1 MKAVVMQVLQSV
13 AMGTVIPGLL
23 FSAVKTVDPPFV
35 QEKPVAQVQ
44 QSVKQEPEPELVQ
57 PEPPLVQENH
67 ITVPVLKSDGK
78 RKEMDLEDYICRVV
92 LGGDASQF

>member
-1 MKAVVMQVLQSV
+1 MQAVVMQVLQSV

-44 QSVKQEPEPELVQ
+44 QSAKQEPEMIFVVILCFLYRSVINAN
-57 PEPPLVQENH
+57 LNVL
-67 ITVPVLKSDGK
+67 PVISK
-78 RKEMDLEDYICRVV
+78 
-92 LGGDASQF
+92 